1 MGDNAKIKYG
11 NEEVESVKSILKMIP
26 FLAFYI
32 MYWCVYAQLNTLFY
46 AQGCQMDISITQSIQ
61 IPIASLGLFD
71 VIPILIL
78 VPFFDRIL
86 IPFLRKNGF
95 KVTMLQR
102 MGCGF
107 IFAMLAMIMAG
118 ILEIYRKQSSV
129 TTIESACNNSNDA
142 IYISD
147 ISIFWQVPQFMLVG
161 TSEVLASV
169 TGLEFFFSQSPP
181 QMRSMI
187 ASLNLVTTG
196 LGSWLV
202 GVFIVLVNSNKDDL
216 WITDNLNNGHLDLY
230 FFMIGGFCFV
240 AFVAFVWAARR
251 YEYNTFEKV
260 Y

>member
-1 MGDNAKIKYG
+1 MG
-11 NEEVESVKSILKMIP
+11 
-26 FLAFYI
+26 
-32 MYWCVYAQLNTLFY
+32 
-46 AQGCQMDISITQSIQ
+46 
-61 IPIASLGLFD
+61 GLFD

-251 YEYNTFEKV
+251 CEYNTFEKDMLV
-260 Y
+260 VDVNKPNVDAMFDAVMSTSPKNSYEEEDDQDILMDIVGDKSDDHFRYETHRHTNDTEL

>member
-1 MGDNAKIKYG
+1 
-11 NEEVESVKSILKMIP
+11 
-26 FLAFYI
+26 
-32 MYWCVYAQLNTLFY
+32 
-46 AQGCQMDISITQSIQ
+46 MDISITKNIN

-86 IPFLRKNGF
+86 IPFLRRRGF

-107 IFAMLAMIMAG
+107 VFAMFSMITAG

-129 TTIESACNNSNDA
+129 TSIESACNNSNDPT
-142 IYISD
+142 YISD
-147 ISIFWQVPQFMLVG
+147 VSIFWQVPQFMLVG

-187 ASLNLVTTG
+187 ASLNLMTAG
-196 LGSWLV
+196 LGSWSV
-202 GVFIVLVNSNKDDL
+202 GVFIVLVNSNKDNL
-216 WITDNLNNGHLDLY
+216 WITDNLNDGHLDLY
-230 FFMIGGFCFV
+230 FFMIGAFCFV
-240 AFVAFVWAARR
+240 AFLAFVWTARR

-260 Y
+260 Q